1 MKTIRIKK
9 RIESVYNRK
18 KLDRATVIVYISLLT
33 IMVLLTL
40 PEVVSANSSTWTS
53 HVALK
58 SEQQDTSSWM
68 DHSDRDKTIYGSTST
83 DKLTESQQKEKKIGS
98 LNKQFGAWVFDNFG
112 EIREKFVTNDLD
124 LSIDGVILG
133 RMSSNQVEDKN
144 GNRVNYAQFDLNKG
158 NPWGIIGAIL
168 YVTFRQIMWGSFLI
182 LFIVKLT
189 IQFFRNTSKGRAEL
203 KTILT
208 NAVLFFAWIAFAPHL
223 TDILIYVRD
232 VFMYVTN
239 RALTSQGGL
248 GVSSSLMD
256 AFEENYNNWPST
268 FNALLY
274 GASIGSGLFF
284 FFNYLGT
291 AILQMF
297 FFGGNPIVSLLSVND
312 SKKFMGWNG
321 AFFLNL
327 FIPLIDSIAILV
339 PLLLQSIY
347 ISNTGHSGSLVIN
360 IIMLSIIWSTI
371 PTRTIILGQLGARMG
386 IQQRNGMLGLAA
398 MGMMAARAL
407 GGLGRLAHRRIGGSR
422 DNGGGKSSSSRED
435 RASADLEH
443 NKSEIYRESNRDAAS
458 KMPEIDEFLSD
469 DKMAET
475 GGSRSHEKSS
485 ESGEFSRG
493 DDLQGRDPV
502 DIMNEEADKEWAG
515 ISNGEFSHA
524 KGEETTFESA
534 GNINNGTKMG
544 SQSDLSNGGETSKSG
559 IDAIGGNEGNN
570 AIRNTTVAESAG
582 NVNGRYMER
591 NISGT
596 QTGRDASGDKD
607 VAHEKGNIE
616 TGIGLREIGATD
628 KQLQSTADSKPYT
641 GQQRSIGERLPG
653 YDSKFAESLSEE
665 DKDRYTN
672 LVARDAMKDKLHS
685 NESRINEL
693 KEMDTPESIAEQT
706 GAEQKISALTE
717 RNQQIDS
724 EMEGLGREQ
733 QALKDEQ
740 AGMMANPGNIDFK
753 RSADISQRTSEI
765 QKRMGEL
772 SSEKE
777 SNNGDLRSLQGKQAE
792 ARERRQEIRE
802 LEGQNKHLSQG
813 IAASNEAEN
822 SFSANSRAAGMSGQR
837 FESASDFKAKQRM
850 DQNQKTL
857 ANYKNFDSGDF
868 KDILTPQEKEAFYR
882 QRAHHTRV
890 SQVTRGIGTVAGI
903 AAGTVAATGAAAL
916 ATYGGPSAM
925 ASAALGGGMSIG
937 TATGAATSLTSRAV
951 YEGTRVA
958 THAGV
963 ETARKAKQY
972 FDNRPRTTG
981 SNATTKNTAPYKGQ
995 DMLNQFGQDV
1005 KQYEQ
1010 QTKQNAVSPTQG
1022 YDAADMLRM
1031 FGEDVEKYHQ

>member
-83 DKLTESQQKEKKIGS
+83 DKLTESQQKEKKIGT

-347 ISNTGHSGSLVIN
+347 IYNTGHSGSLVIN

-407 GGLGRLAHRRIGGSR
+407 GGLGRLAHRRLSGR
-422 DNGGGKSSSSRED
+422 RADGGGRSSSSRED
-435 RASADLEH
+435 RESADLEH

-458 KMPEIDEFLSD
+458 KMPEIGELEGNDN
-469 DKMAET
+469 T
-475 GGSRSHEKSS
+475 GGSGGLSSRERPSENEWESRSN
-485 ESGEFSRG
+485 GM
-493 DDLQGRDPV
+493 QGRDPV
-502 DIMNEEADKEWAG
+502 DAMNEEADREWAG
-515 ISNGEFSHA
+515 TPHEFAGSNDNDAIE
-524 KGEETTFESA
+524 
-534 GNINNGTKMG
+534 KMG
-544 SQSDLSNGGETSKSG
+544 SRSERANDREISELGSNDVNRNGE
-559 IDAIGGNEGNN
+559 NN

-582 NVNGRYMER
+582 NGDERYTER
-591 NISGT
+591 NIGDSRAG
-596 QTGRDASGDKD
+596 QDAINSGD
-607 VAHEKGNIE
+607 VSSEKGMSVSH
-616 TGIGLREIGATD
+616 GLQEIGGSD
-628 KQLQSTADSKPYT
+628 KQRQTTNGEKSSAA
-641 GQQRSIGERLPG
+641 QQRNIGERLPG
-653 YDSKFAESLSEE
+653 YDSKFAETLSED

-672 LVARDAMKDKLHS
+672 LVARDAMKDKLRS

-693 KEMDTPESIAEQT
+693 KEMDTPESIAEQA

-777 SNNGDLRSLQGKQAE
+777 SNNGNLRSLQSKQAE
-792 ARERRQEIRE
+792 TRERHQEIRA

-850 DQNQKTL
+850 NQNQKTL

-903 AAGTVAATGAAAL
+903 AAGTVVATGAAAL

-972 FDNRPRTTG
+972 FDNRPRSTG
-981 SNATTKNTAPYKGQ
+981 SNAATKNTAPYKGQ